1 MKLFLDKFKPLFN
14 TPGEGSAG
22 GGGAAPADTGGSP
35 AAGEP
40 GGGPSVAEIMQFD
53 PFAPPSSEAGV
64 TTPDGSVEPK
74 TSPADANAP
83 GGAKPQVAAKP
94 PAAPGATPATAVP
107 ATPAVPTPAPNLEQL
122 FREQTAL
129 IRQAVERPV
138 PAAPTTPAEPEKPRF
153 NLAIPPQILAGMRSE
168 DPNEFATSMH
178 SVINGIANHLW
189 GEFNKHLE
197 TTVQPSYRNMIQ
209 EQIQGIQSQQ
219 AVAQDFYG
227 KHSSLNAPALKPIVQ
242 QAGVA
247 VAQARMAA
255 GKSLAWSEE
264 LRDEIAEYIYTSL
277 PQLRPAVAGNPPV
290 PPPAPGSKP
299 RFVPGGS
306 ARPAAPSGAEEQFGA
321 DLLVG

>member
-1 MKLFLDKFKPLFN
+1 
-14 TPGEGSAG
+14 
-22 GGGAAPADTGGSP
+22 
-35 AAGEP
+35 
-40 GGGPSVAEIMQFD
+40 
-53 PFAPPSSEAGV
+53 
-64 TTPDGSVEPK
+64 
-74 TSPADANAP
+74 
-83 GGAKPQVAAKP
+83 
-94 PAAPGATPATAVP
+94 
-107 ATPAVPTPAPNLEQL
+107 L

-138 PAAPTTPAEPEKPRF
+138 SATPAAPAEPEKPRF

-209 EQIQGIQSQQ
+209 EHISSLRTQN
-219 AVAQDFYG
+219 AVAEDFYG
-227 KHSSLNAPALKPIVQ
+227 KHANLNAPALKPIVQ

-255 GKSLAWSEE
+255 GKSLEWSEE
-264 LRDEIAEYIYTSL
+264 LRDEIAEHIYTSL
-277 PQLRPAVAGNPPV
+277 PQLRPVVVPPAPPV
-290 PPPAPGSKP
+290 PPGSKP

-306 ARPAAPSGAEEQFGA
+306 ARPAAPSGADEQFGA
-321 DLLVG
+321 DLLAG